1 MERKEFLKLAGTAAA
16 GSLLARCSPA
26 PEAWNGATGET
37 RITVKIFELKLK
49 QAWGLSRGTWTTRR
63 NAFVRIERD
72 GVIGLGE
79 AAPIARYSETAES
92 AAAFIEKA
100 RPVLLKDLR
109 EYAVRFGEIEALG
122 PGEHAAKAALDMAVL
137 DWVGRKLGE
146 PVWRLLGLGR
156 DKVVTTTY
164 SIGIDEV
171 PVMQQ
176 KVRDAPDFGVYKIK
190 VGTADDRKI
199 VEGIRAVTDKPLITD
214 ANEGWKTKEEA
225 LEMIDWMADQGVELV
240 EQPLPA
246 DRLEDQGWLKERVK
260 IPIFADECLIRPS
273 DLPRI
278 AAVLPRRQRQGHE
291 VRRAPGGRAPGRH
304 GPGPGLEAHDRLHD
318 RELARHLGL
327 GGRGLALR
335 PGRPR
340 REHPHLER
348 SVPGRQDGQG
358 RARPR
363 RRAGARRHGRSA
375 LGTDGTAAGG
385 GT

>member
-26 PEAWNGATGET
+26 PEAWNGASGET
-37 RITVKIFELKLK
+37 RITVKIYELKLK

-72 GVIGLGE
+72 GIVGLGE

-190 VGTADDRKI
+190 VGTPDDRKI
-199 VEGIRAVTDKPLITD
+199 IEGIRAVTDKPLITD

-225 LEMIDWMADQGVELV
+225 LEMIDWMAGQGVELV

-246 DRLEDQGWLKERVK
+246 DRLEDQGWLKERAR

-278 AAVLPRRQRQGHE
+278 APYFHGVNVKVMKCGGLQEAVRLAGM
-291 VRRAPGGRAPGRH
+291 GRALGLKLMIGCMIETSLGISASAAVAQLFDRADLDGNILISNDPFQGVKTVKDVLVL
-304 GPGPGLEAHDRLHD
+304 GDGPGLGVTGDL
-318 RELARHLGL
+318 
-327 GGRGLALR
+327 
-335 PGRPR
+335 P
-340 REHPHLER
+340 
-348 SVPGRQDGQG
+348 
-358 RARPR
+358 
-363 RRAGARRHGRSA
+363 
-375 LGTDGTAAGG
+375 
-385 GT
+385 

>member
-26 PEAWNGATGET
+26 PEAWNGASGES
-37 RITVKIFELKLK
+37 RITVKIYELKLK

-72 GVIGLGE
+72 GVVGLGE

-190 VGTADDRKI
+190 VGTPDDRKI
-199 VEGIRAVTDKPLITD
+199 IEGIRAVTDKPLITD

-246 DRLEDQGWLKERVK
+246 DRLEDQGWLKERAK

-278 AAVLPRRQRQGHE
+278 APYFHGVNVKVMKCGGLQEAVRLAGM
-291 VRRAPGGRAPGRH
+291 GRALGLKLMIGCMIESSLGISAAAAVAQLFDRADLDGNILISNDPFQGVKTVKDVLVL
-304 GPGPGLEAHDRLHD
+304 GDGPGLGVSGDL
-318 RELARHLGL
+318 
-327 GGRGLALR
+327 
-335 PGRPR
+335 P
-340 REHPHLER
+340 
-348 SVPGRQDGQG
+348 
-358 RARPR
+358 
-363 RRAGARRHGRSA
+363 
-375 LGTDGTAAGG
+375 
-385 GT
+385 